1 MNDILVLNVSIWELL
16 VRGSIGYVAISV
28 VLRLVPKRQT
38 GNLAP
43 NDMIALV
50 IIGTL
55 GADAIIG
62 PAQSVLEILILIG
75 IVLFWDY
82 LFNLAEYYLP
92 GYRKVAQHPPTLLIY
107 DGVIL
112 RHNLRKEK
120 LTEEELAA
128 HLRMSGVPSLNRV
141 RQAVL
146 EADGQIS
153 IIEQEQR

>member
-1 MNDILVLNVSIWELL
+1 MDDIFVLNVSIWELL
-16 VRGSIGYVAISV
+16 VRGSVGYIAISV
-28 VLRLVPKRQT
+28 ILRVVPKRQT

-62 PAQSVLEILILIG
+62 EAQSVLEILLLIAV
-75 IVLFWDY
+75 VLVWDY
-82 LFNLAEYYLP
+82 LFNLAEYHLP
-92 GYRKVAQHPPTLLIY
+92 GYRKVTQHPPTLLIY
-107 DGVIL
+107 DGVL
-112 RHNLRKEK
+112 LKHNLRKEK

-128 HLRMSGVPSLNRV
+128 HLRMSGVPDINRV

-153 IIEQEQR
+153 IIEREQA

>member
-1 MNDILVLNVSIWELL
+1 MGDIFVLNVSAWELL
-16 VRGSIGYVAISV
+16 VRGTVGYVALSV
-28 VLRLVPKRQT
+28 ILRLLPKRQT

-50 IIGTL
+50 IIGAL
-55 GADAIIG
+55 AADAIIG
-62 PAQSVLEILILIG
+62 DARSVLEILLLIAV
-75 IVLFWDY
+75 VLTWDY

-107 DGVIL
+107 DGVL
-112 RHNLRKEK
+112 LKHNLRKEK

-128 HLRMSGVPSLNRV
+128 HLRMSGVPDINRV

-146 EADGQIS
+146 ETDGQIS
-153 IIEQEQR
+153 IIERDQV